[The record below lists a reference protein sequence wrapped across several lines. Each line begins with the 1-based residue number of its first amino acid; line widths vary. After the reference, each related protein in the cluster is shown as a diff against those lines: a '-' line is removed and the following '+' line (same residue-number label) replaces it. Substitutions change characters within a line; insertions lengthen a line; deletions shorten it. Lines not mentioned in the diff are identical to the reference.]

1 MKMPILMQVNNEVVQ
16 HKVALS
22 GQDLTI
28 GRAADS
34 DIQVEDRAVSGQHAR
49 IEWVKADNDQGGFYQ
64 LVDLDSTNGTFLNEK
79 RLAEPAVLRHDDTI
93 RIGFVSFRYL
103 DENAQDFEQTAKIH
117 KSWIPGVYYTK
128 D

>member
-1 MKMPILMQVNNEVVQ
+1 MPILMQVNNEVVQ

>member
-1 MKMPILMQVNNEVVQ
+1 MPILMQVNNEVVQ

-34 DIQVEDRAVSGQHAR
+34 DIQVEDRAVSSQHAR

-79 RLAEPAVLRHDDTI
+79 RLAEPAVLRHDDTL

>member
-1 MKMPILMQVNNEVVQ
+1 MPILMQVNNEVVQ

-22 GQDLTI
+22 GQDVSI
-28 GRAADS
+28 GRAADN
-34 DIQVEDRAVSGQHAR
+34 DIQIEDRAVSSRHAR

-64 LVDLDSTNGTFLNEK
+64 LSDMDSTNGTFLNEH
-79 RLAEPAVLRHDDTI
+79 RLAESTTLRHDDSI

>member
-1 MKMPILMQVNNEVVQ
+1 MPILMQLNNEVVQ

-22 GQDLTI
+22 GQDISI
-28 GRAADS
+28 GRAADN
-34 DIQVEDRAVSGQHAR
+34 DIQIEDRAVSGRHAQ
-49 IEWVKADNDQGGFYQ
+49 IEWVKADNDQGGLYQ
-64 LVDLDSTNGTFLNEK
+64 LTDLSSTNGTFLNEH
-79 RLAEPAVLRHDDTI
+79 RLSESTALRHDDSI

-103 DENAQDFEQTAKIH
+103 DENNQDFEQTAKIH

>member
-1 MKMPILMQVNNEVVQ
+1 MPILMQVNNEVVQ
-16 HKVALS
+16 HKAALN

-28 GRAADS
+28 GRAADN
-34 DIQVEDRAVSGQHAR
+34 DIQVEDRAVSGRHAR

-64 LVDLDSTNGTFLNEK
+64 LVDLDSTNGTFLNEH
-79 RLAEPAVLRHDDTI
+79 RLSEPVVLRHDDSL
-93 RIGFVSFRYL
+93 RIGFVTFRYL
-103 DENAQDFEQTAKIH
+103 DEHAQDFEQTAKIH